1 MSTPTNVFY
10 TLVVFAFMWKV
21 SLAFPPYSDVE
32 IVDGKCK
39 WENHLVPD
47 GEFLNLEDPCQT
59 WQCSVEDRS
68 FAILGCGLIGNP
80 YNCEIVRGTGPYPNC
95 CYRTNCTGI
104 PQYPRP
110 YYLGNDYRY
119 PGN

>member
-1 MSTPTNVFY
+1 MRTPTNVFY

-21 SLAFPPYSDVE
+21 SLAYPPYSDVE
-32 IVDGKCK
+32 IVNGKCK
-39 WENHLVPD
+39 WQNHLVPD
-47 GEFLNLEDPCQT
+47 GESLNLENPCQT
-59 WQCSVEDRS
+59 WQCNVEDRS

-119 PGN
+119 PKN

>member
-1 MSTPTNVFY
+1 MRTPTNVFY
-10 TLVVFAFMWKV
+10 TLVVLAFMWKV
-21 SLAFPPYSDVE
+21 SLAFPPFSDVE

-68 FAILGCGLIGNP
+68 FAILG
-80 YNCEIVRGTGPYPNC
+80 EW
-95 CYRTNCTGI
+95 
-104 PQYPRP
+104 
-110 YYLGNDYRY
+110 
-119 PGN
+119 